1 MEVIRPYDDPLS
13 LSGGT
18 FPSHHA
24 SNTFERSDLPT
35 FYGNNVASSINLEH
49 KENQWNNGG
58 GDYNLHDSSSSDTCI
73 PGEQQQS
80 LMVEGDTPQ
89 LPFLTSS
96 HRLGE
101 PHVIA
106 LRTKMARDVG
116 SHDDRINAYS
126 K

>member
-1 MEVIRPYDDPLS
+1 MAVIRPHDDPLS
-13 LSGGT
+13 PSGGT
-18 FPSHHA
+18 FSSHYA

-35 FYGNNVASSINLEH
+35 FYGDNVASSINLEH
-49 KENQWNNGG
+49 KENQSNNGG
-58 GDYNLHDSSSSDTCI
+58 GDYNLHNSSSSNTCI
-73 PGEQQQS
+73 PGEQQQPV
-80 LMVEGDTPQ
+80 MVEGGTPQ
-89 LPFLTSS
+89 LPCLTSS